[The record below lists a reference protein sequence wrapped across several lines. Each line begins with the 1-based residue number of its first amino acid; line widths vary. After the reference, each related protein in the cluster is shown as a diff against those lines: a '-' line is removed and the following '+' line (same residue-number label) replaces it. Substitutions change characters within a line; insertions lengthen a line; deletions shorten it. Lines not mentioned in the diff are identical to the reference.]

1 VLVVVQPAHADARP
15 AAGVP
20 VTDTRVILVAGLLVW
35 AGASVMLSGWSRLAR
50 PSLADRLRPY
60 HAGVG
65 ASPDRTPQAG
75 LALGP
80 AESQAGQWAKAAGD
94 RMAALLGVTE
104 GADRRLRRVHSGI
117 PAAVFRVRQMA
128 AAAVASVALAVV
140 SVLTGASPALALFLV
155 AGSGLL
161 VFLLIEQHL
170 TARSDRWKR
179 TTEAEIPVVAEQLAM
194 LLNSGSSLG
203 AALHRLAARGKG
215 CVVRDLEIVV
225 NRLQQGLSE
234 REALN
239 EWSEAV
245 DVEAVARLVSVLT
258 THREAAD
265 VGRLVSAEARRA
277 RRDLQRRT
285 IEQLER
291 RGQQV
296 WVPVTVA
303 TLVPGAIFLAVPFLA
318 ALQLFGG
325 V

>member
-1 VLVVVQPAHADARP
+1 M
-15 AAGVP
+15 
-20 VTDTRVILVAGLLVW
+20 TDTRVIVVAGLLVW
-35 AGASVMLSGWSRLAR
+35 AGASAMLSAWSRLAR

-60 HAGVG
+60 HAGAG
-65 ASPDRTPQAG
+65 SSPDRTPQAA
-75 LALGP
+75 LVLGP
-80 AESQAGQWAKAAGD
+80 TDSLAGQWAKAAGD
-94 RMAALLGVTE
+94 RAALLLGVTE
-104 GADRRLRRVHSGI
+104 GAERRLRRIHSAT
-117 PAAVFRVRQMA
+117 PAAAYRVRQMMATA
-128 AAAVASVALAVV
+128 AASVALALV
-140 SVLTGASPALALFLV
+140 SALTGASPALALFLV

-203 AALHRLAARGKG
+203 SALQRLATRGKG
-215 CVVRDLEIVV
+215 CVVRDLEVVV

-234 REALN
+234 GEALT
-239 EWSEAV
+239 EWSDGV
-245 DVEAVARLVSVLT
+245 GVEAVSRLVSVLT

-318 ALQLFGG
+318 ALQLFAHA
-325 V
+325 